1 MLMSLNNT
9 NKPSTPAASMASIA
23 SWLEAEP
30 LTGAQWMDR
39 LIEVVISCDLMSDV
53 LAFSKHQGLL
63 LTGLTNQQVIRTAEV
78 AGMLGIVFVRG
89 KRPSQ
94 PVLDLA
100 EEYSLPVLFTNL
112 SMFEASGRLYSRGL
126 RGYCSFQGGEDS

>member
-1 MLMSLNNT
+1 MSSNNT
-9 NKPSTPAASMASIA
+9 NSTPLQAASLTNIA

-30 LTGAQWMDR
+30 LAGNQWMDR
-39 LIEVVISCDLMSDV
+39 TIEVVFSCDLMSDV
-53 LAFSKHQGLL
+53 LAFSNPQSLL

-100 EEYSLPVLFTNL
+100 EEFSLPVLLTRL

-126 RGYCSFQGGEDS
+126 KGFCSTSGGEKA